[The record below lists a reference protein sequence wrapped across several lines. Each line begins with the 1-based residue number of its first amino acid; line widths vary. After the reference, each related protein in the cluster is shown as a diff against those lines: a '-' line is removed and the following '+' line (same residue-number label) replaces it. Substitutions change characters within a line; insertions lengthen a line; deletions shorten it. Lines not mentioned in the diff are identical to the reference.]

1 MFRVK
6 VRTMSD
12 IIKKANKN
20 KQFLF
25 VSGVICVLAN
35 LFTVYFIGQ
44 ERFIYFWDFI
54 TYWSKY
60 VFLNEHFIGDTD
72 NVIQTV
78 FWSLREDNYNH
89 LAACPLIPFG
99 LLFGTSRLAYI
110 LSIVNIY
117 ALPAVYTL
125 FLVHRKMGGDGKNAP
140 LVVLMVTA
148 GVALLSPD
156 FWNPILFGF
165 VDVGGVFLANL
176 IFLLYLKN
184 PYSTQKTRDLLIIA
198 VLVALLVLFRRW
210 YAFWGVAFYFVLFME
225 ICLTAALSRPIDG
238 KKLAGNLLKLATQG
252 FVSAVIFFAA
262 APTLARRILGTDYTD
277 LNSAYRRSE
286 NFFQSFEVVLKS
298 FGLLYFSLFILGAI
312 AALMDKR
319 TRKFAAFVL
328 VQSLVIFALF
338 ARTQDFDS
346 HHRYLLLPPVIL
358 FSSLFLV
365 RFVGSLAEK
374 MKNFKL
380 LALGTLAALFVLN
393 FLTAFGP
400 SEIGGPKKTYPAV
413 FTNIRH
419 QPLVRNDF
427 KEIERML
434 SVLTGLMSNPEDR
447 VYVLASSD
455 TMNSNLLNSAWMTF
469 PQHGNICKKVLKT
482 SDIDIRHGFPR
493 GLMKASYVLVGDPV
507 QYHMNPKNQRVVG
520 VPAGLF
526 LEQKGIATSFERLPH
541 EFNLDGDVKIYI
553 YKKIKPFRDSDAAD
567 LSAMLKQYY
576 PDRENVYRF
585 QENP

>member
-1 MFRVK
+1 MFSVK
-6 VRTMSD
+6 SLLAV
-12 IIKKANKN
+12 
-20 KQFLF
+20 
-25 VSGVICVLAN
+25 GVFFILAN

-60 VFLNEHFIGDTD
+60 VYLSEHFIGDTV
-72 NVIQTV
+72 NAIKTV
-78 FWSLREDNYNH
+78 FWSVREDNYNY
-89 LAACPLIPFG
+89 LAACSLIPFG

-110 LSIVNIY
+110 LSVVNIY

-125 FLVHRKMGGDGKNAP
+125 FLVHKKIGEGGKSAL
-140 LVVLMVTA
+140 LVVFLMTA
-148 GVALLSPD
+148 GAALLSPD

-165 VDVGGVFLANL
+165 VDIGGVLISNL

-184 PYSTQKTRDLLIIA
+184 PYSTQKTRDLLLIA
-198 VLVALLVLFRRW
+198 VLVAVLVLFRRW
-210 YAFWGVAFYFVLFME
+210 YAFWGVSFYFVLFME
-225 ICLTAALSRPIDG
+225 ICLTAAFTRPIDG
-238 KKLAGNLLKLATQG
+238 KQLAGNLMKLAAQG
-252 FVSAVIFFAA
+252 FVSAAVFFAA
-262 APTLARRILGTDYTD
+262 APTLARQILGTDYTD

-286 NFFQSFEVVLKS
+286 NYFQSFEVILQS
-298 FGLLYFSLFILGAI
+298 FGLLYFSLFVLGSI
-312 AALMDKR
+312 AALINKR
-319 TRKFAAFVL
+319 TRKFAMFIL
-328 VQSLVIFALF
+328 VQSLVIFVFF

-365 RFVGSLAEK
+365 RLTEK

-380 LALGTLAALFVLN
+380 LTLGTLAALFVLN

-400 SEIGGPKKTYPAV
+400 QKIGGPKKAYPAI

-434 SVLTGLMSNPEDR
+434 AVLTQLMTDPKDS

-455 TMNSNLLNSAWMTF
+455 ALNSNLLNSAWMIF
-469 PQHGNICKKVLKT
+469 PQHRNVCKKVLKT

-493 GLMKASYVLVGDPV
+493 GLMKANYVLVGDPI

-520 VPAGLF
+520 IPAGLF
-526 LEQKGIATSFERLPH
+526 LEQKGIAASFEKLPYQFH
-541 EFNLDGDVKIYI
+541 LDGNANIYI
-553 YKKIKPFRDSDAAD
+553 FKKTGPIPDSAVTD
-567 LSAMLKQYY
+567 LSERLKQYY
-576 PDRENVYRF
+576 PDRENVYKIREK
-585 QENP
+585 Q